1 MTGPFGHGKVSIPSK
16 AGEWS
21 LLCISD
27 MYLELAVQ
35 SCVALHP
42 YLPRLSCDLWTCGR
56 VSSVRRK
63 SETFEAGST
72 SRRIRRGWRVRE
84 GGLAVIEVAREQP
97 HEMPF
102 TPYAER
108 AALVTLHRMSGL

>member
-35 SCVALHP
+35 SCL
-42 YLPRLSCDLWTCGR
+42 C
-56 VSSVRRK
+56 SSAPLLAAAVVRFVDVWP
-63 SETFEAGST
+63 SF
-72 SRRIRRGWRVRE
+72 
-84 GGLAVIEVAREQP
+84 Q
-97 HEMPF
+97 
-102 TPYAER
+102 R
-108 AALVTLHRMSGL
+108 AAQE